1 MRKTKHWHDYQL
13 VDAGDGIKIEK
24 FKELLIERP
33 EPQALW
39 KRHTDIKADAV
50 YSNGQ
55 WSIKKDT
62 PKECIITYDDMR
74 FQITID
80 QGKQVRLFPE
90 QAVNWDWMR
99 QVIRKQNHPV
109 RILNL
114 FAYTGGATI
123 ACAMENI
130 EEIVHI
136 DALKSAN
143 NTARTNIELNHLEDK
158 TIRIIQE
165 DALKFLLREKK
176 RGRTYHGIVMDPP
189 SFGRGPNKEQW
200 KIEDQLHLLLD
211 AAVDI
216 LDPHAC
222 FLSVNTYTSN
232 LSSASVV
239 KQMNAALV
247 KHNFKAISHSDAI
260 GLTIAST
267 GNSLPCGITTRWS
280 NDENLL

>member
-1 MRKTKHWHDYQL
+1 MRKTNLWQDYQL
-13 VDAGDGIKIEK
+13 LDAGDEIKIEK
-24 FKELLIERP
+24 FNDLILQRP

-39 KRHTDIKADAV
+39 KRQKAMMKPNAIYD
-50 YSNGQ
+50 GT
-55 WSIKKDT
+55 WTIT
-62 PKECIITYDDMR
+62 PNTPLKTIVKYQDMK
-74 FQITID
+74 FHISID
-80 QGKQVRLFPE
+80 QGKQVGLFPE

-99 QVIRKQNHPV
+99 SVMKAQDKPL

-114 FAYTGGATI
+114 FAYTGGATV
-123 ACAMENI
+123 ACAMESV

-143 NTARTNIELNHLEDK
+143 NTARANITLNGLDDK
-158 TIRIIQE
+158 LVRIIQE

-176 RGRTYHGIVMDPP
+176 RGRTYHGIIMDPP

-211 AAVDI
+211 AAVAI
-216 LDPHAC
+216 MDPEAC

-232 LSSASVV
+232 LTGASVV
-239 KQMNAALV
+239 KQMNKALV
-247 KHNFKAISHSDAI
+247 KNGFQAISHSEPI

-267 GNSLPCGITTRWS
+267 GNTLPCGITTRWS